1 MSKRMMCS
9 IVAIFVLVLSVGGVL
24 AEELPEGITM
34 VTLKEAPA
42 PHLPGIAKTKLIEL
56 RMAPGAKWMNHKL
69 TTSGFCTAV
78 QGNITAEIV
87 GKDKTITHFEGE
99 TWVMKKGHTLN
110 MYNYGKVDHVQH
122 VWLLVED
129 DKS

>member
-1 MSKRMMCS
+1 MSKRMWS
-9 IVAIFVLVLSVGGVL
+9 IVAIVVLALSVSGVYA
-24 AEELPEGITM
+24 AEDLPEGVSM
-34 VTLKEAPA
+34 VTLKESPA
-42 PHLPGIAKTKLIEL
+42 PHLPGIARVKLIEF